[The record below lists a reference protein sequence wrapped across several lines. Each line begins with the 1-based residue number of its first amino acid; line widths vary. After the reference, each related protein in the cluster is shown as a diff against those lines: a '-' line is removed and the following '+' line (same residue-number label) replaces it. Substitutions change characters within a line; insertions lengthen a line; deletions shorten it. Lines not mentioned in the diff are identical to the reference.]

1 MDMEMDHGFS
11 ERRWGYAPE
20 ISEIGNQEV
29 LVLPDEGIRSSGHG
43 FLTFGVW
50 FFLVGTAE

>member
-1 MDMEMDHGFS
+1 MNMEMDHGLS

-29 LVLPDEGIRSSGHG
+29 LVLPDEEIRSSGHG
-43 FLTFGVW
+43 S
-50 FFLVGTAE
+50 